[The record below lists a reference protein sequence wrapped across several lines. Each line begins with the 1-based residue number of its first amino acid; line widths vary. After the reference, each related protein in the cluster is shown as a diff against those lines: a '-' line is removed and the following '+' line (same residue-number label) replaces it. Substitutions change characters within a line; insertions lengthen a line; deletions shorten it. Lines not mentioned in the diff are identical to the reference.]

1 MRTVAV
7 TGNDGGVTNLRW
19 TAVMLLAMVV
29 AGACAADKGG
39 SDDGV
44 GSGVHVETTVAPSS
58 PPPASDETATTS
70 RGSGGTGAPTSQRS
84 PTESTVP
91 PTSASPPTG
100 GGTGGPA
107 GDDGRLGPPG
117 AYARALLRPAPVT
130 SITLEVIVQS
140 GTQLRSGTVALVED
154 VFEESAAKDVFV
166 ATRTASDGAPAGA
179 WDERAITAFAD
190 RHAQETASG
199 SRAVVRFLALKG
211 GFAADDNA
219 IGVAV
224 RGDVFA
230 LFVDKINGAA
240 TPLVDAT
247 TIEQAVAVHEVGHL
261 LGLVDIALDR
271 NRDDPDHPFHSRN
284 RGSVMFW
291 AIETDLVGQI
301 LSGPPPRT
309 FDRDDRDDLAALRA
323 GA

>member
-1 MRTVAV
+1 VRTVVV
-7 TGNDGGVTNLRW
+7 TGNDGGVTKLRR
-19 TAVMLLAMVV
+19 TVVMLLAMAV
-29 AGACAADKGG
+29 AGACAADEGG
-39 SDDGV
+39 AERGV
-44 GSGVHVETTVAPSS
+44 GSDVQVETTLAPSS

-70 RGSGGTGAPTSQRS
+70 RSSVATI
-84 PTESTVP
+84 P
-91 PTSASPPTG
+91 PTTQRQPTGVTGPPTTASPAV
-100 GGTGGPA
+100 GGPTA
-107 GDDGRLGPPG
+107 PVGDDGRLGPPG

-130 SITLEVIVQS
+130 SIALEVIVQS
-140 GTQLRSGTVALVED
+140 GTQLRPGTVALVED
-154 VFEESAAKDVFV
+154 VFEESAAKDVSV
-166 ATRTASDGAPAGA
+166 ATRTASDGAPSGA

-190 RHAQETASG
+190 RHAQERASS

-301 LSGPPPRT
+301 LNGPPPRT